1 MRPSLASL
9 ALVAACA
16 RPPVVAPAAPACPAD
31 RRLVLASQDD
41 VLRARACTSA
51 QTVVVRTGAPVDLK
65 PLAQLATIDGD
76 LVIGPTVG
84 IDTVSLGGLRTVG
97 GNVRV
102 VSNGLLQGVFLP
114 RLEQAGRIE
123 IEGNVALTTVSLPRL
138 ARVDGAVRVTDN
150 AELALLDVPVLAVID
165 QALVLAA
172 DPKLELVDAGA
183 LQHAGSVALDVPKL
197 PADVA
202 ARLRAAAPRP

>member
-1 MRPSLASL
+1 
-9 ALVAACA
+9 
-16 RPPVVAPAAPACPAD
+16 
-31 RRLVLASQDD
+31 VLAGVTIRSAAELD
-41 VLRARACTSA
+41 TS
-51 QTVVVRTGAPVDLK
+51 G
-65 PLAQLATIDGD
+65 LAALATITGD